1 MEEIA
6 KFLQPVTERL
16 PQTWQ
21 DYLANGG
28 MPVALGVTTVVVLL
42 LTIGILDLIWIK
54 LFRRRVHKS
63 AAPDLQEDLGQM
75 PPPLQA
81 PGEMQFTIYHVPA
94 RIRLIVAAPAGAG
107 REFDEKRVKREL
119 ERLWPGVRDV
129 LTVDKPR
136 VRMWPPQLSQQGF
149 ALSFHRHLIWPDAQ
163 AKASPWTSIAGKIQ
177 LEGEALM
184 LGLVLWSPEKTTFGQ
199 LTLEPHQ
206 WRDVIRLD
214 RRT

>member
-16 PQTWQ
+16 PQGWQ

-28 MPVALGVTTVVVLL
+28 LPIALGVSAVVIVL
-42 LTIGILDLIWIK
+42 LTIGIADLIWIK
-54 LFRRRVHKS
+54 LFRRRAQKESV
-63 AAPDLQEDLGQM
+63 PDPQEDLEQI
-75 PPPLQA
+75 PPPLNS
-81 PGEMQFTIYHVPA
+81 PDELQFTIYHVPV
-94 RIRLIVAAPAGAG
+94 RLRMIVAAPAGAG
-107 REFDEKRVKREL
+107 RELDEKRVKREL

-129 LTVDKPR
+129 LIADKPR
-136 VRMWPPQLSQQGF
+136 IRVWPPQLSQQGF
-149 ALSFHRHLIWPDAQ
+149 ALTFHRHLIRPDAQ
-163 AKASPWTSIAGKIQ
+163 AKASPWISIAGKIQ

-184 LGLVLWSPEKTTFGQ
+184 LGLVWWSQEKTTFGQ
-199 LTLEPHQ
+199 LTLESHQ